1 MRKIILMMPVSAG
14 GFIEGPG
21 REFGWRK
28 ADELHR
34 HTACVARAEGPCG
47 REAGPWR
54 ALR

>member
-21 REFGWRK
+21 REFDWRK

-34 HTACVARAEGPCG
+34 HTACTARAEGPCG